1 MHYTTD
7 YLSPLGKLVLTA
19 DEKGLTGLWFEAGN
33 YFVPKEP
40 PEYMV
45 LGNSILTEAKKWL
58 DLYFSGQEPDFMPLL
73 HAKGSLF
80 QKTVWKIL
88 QEIPYGATTTYGT
101 IAAETA
107 KRLGREKMSA
117 QAVGG
122 AVGHNK
128 ISIFI
133 PCHRVVGST
142 GSLTGYGG
150 GLDKKIYLL
159 TLEGADMK
167 RFFRPVKGMIL

>member
-33 YFVPKEP
+33 YFAPKEP

-45 LGNSILTEAKKWL
+45 WENLILTEAN
-58 DLYFSGQEPDFMPLL
+58 LYFSGQEPDFMPPL
-73 HAKGSLF
+73 HAEGSLF

-101 IAAETA
+101 IAAEAA

-167 RFFRPVKGMIL
+167 QFFRPVKGTAL